1 MRATLTVSAPEG
13 PSKPCKVTL
22 KLWDV
27 PRPLLRKLMATCD
40 DHSDGLHRRE
50 LLDGAV
56 DVVCKPEDR
65 SVTLVKPSSE
75 IHGLQARFE
84 DLVGKSLAYRIR
96 PLQDAAR
103 RCATE
108 GHPTTQE
115 GNLEGCSP
123 SAIFDTIYQAATAAA
138 RPTQSVAGKQR
149 KSKPKKRRRP
159 DLVEVAA

>member
-13 PSKPCKVTL
+13 PNKPCKVTL
-22 KLWDV
+22 KLWNV
-27 PRPLLRKLMATCD
+27 PRPLLRKLAAACD
-40 DHSDGLHRRE
+40 GHSQGRHRRE

-56 DVVCKPEDR
+56 DVVCKPKDR

-75 IHGLQARFE
+75 VHGLQARFE

-123 SAIFDTIYQAATAAA
+123 SAIFDTIYEAVVAAA
-138 RPTQSVAGKQR
+138 HSTQPVTGKQR
-149 KSKPKKRRRP
+149 KTKPKKRRRP